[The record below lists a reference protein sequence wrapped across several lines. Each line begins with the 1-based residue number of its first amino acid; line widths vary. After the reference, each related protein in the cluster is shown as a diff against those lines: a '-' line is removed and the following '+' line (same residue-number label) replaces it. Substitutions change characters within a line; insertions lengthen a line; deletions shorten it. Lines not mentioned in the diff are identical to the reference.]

1 MTPLVQDYES
11 LLAKIRLQKGAHVD
25 RSNGLCVMEAV
36 AYVAGEPHSDRPP
49 CASKVITAF
58 LVNWND
64 SLPTDEDRD
73 RLLGPLVPLIVDT
86 AAGPEIELRRA
97 YMALDWLLRE
107 CAATF
112 LVLTPSL
119 VEHAEALRASPGAVD
134 LATLKAIQPKAA
146 AARAAARAA
155 AWDAAMAAVRDAAM
169 AAVRDA
175 ARDAV
180 RDAAMAA
187 ARDAA
192 RDAAMAAAMAAAR
205 DAARVAAM
213 AAARDAARDAVRDAA
228 YKRLATAV
236 ESLQASAVL
245 LVRRM
250 CEVGKETA

>member
-155 AWDAAMAAVRDAAM
+155 AWDAAWDALAPTVASLQESALRLLDRMIAVGRSEET
-169 AAVRDA
+169 
-175 ARDAV
+175 
-180 RDAAMAA
+180 AA
-187 ARDAA
+187 A
-192 RDAAMAAAMAAAR
+192 
-205 DAARVAAM
+205 
-213 AAARDAARDAVRDAA
+213 
-228 YKRLATAV
+228 
-236 ESLQASAVL
+236 
-245 LVRRM
+245 
-250 CEVGKETA
+250 